1 MNFNNLGF
9 LRETQRMVQ
18 SNTEITDPV
27 LNAHYNGSGD
37 CPDCQMQKD
46 IIFHL
51 MKQKL
56 IKGNK

>member
-1 MNFNNLGF
+1 MNFNNLAF
-9 LRETQRMVQ
+9 LKEAQRLVH

-37 CPDCQMQKD
+37 CPDCQNQKD

-56 IKGNK
+56 RKGNK

>member
-9 LRETQRMVQ
+9 LREAHGIVQ
-18 SNTEITDPV
+18 SNVEIKDPV

-51 MKQKL
+51 IKQKL
-56 IKGNK
+56 TKGNK